1 MTLKSLD
8 AEADEKFALQICELF
23 GCGHVFREIGTTAMV
38 HNGTCLADCILK
50 DSKLHNCT
58 TAAEGDCTNA
68 TEVICGESSEIF
80 SDMF

>member
-1 MTLKSLD
+1 MTIKLLD
-8 AEADEKFALQICELF
+8 AEENKKFALHLCELF
-23 GCGHVFREIGTTAMV
+23 GCGHVFEIGSTAAV

-80 SDMF
+80 SEMF